1 MRPAVFAGSYSG
13 QFLALDARSGSVIWS
28 YSAGGTI
35 SGAPS
40 LIGNIVYFSTLSQ
53 RTTTGLNARNG
64 RVVWKLNSGAFNPAI
79 SDGKRLYIT
88 GYSSLSAFEHRRG

>member
-1 MRPAVFAGSYSG
+1 
-13 QFLALDARSGSVIWS
+13 VIWS

-40 LIGNIVYFSTLSQ
+40 LIGDIVYFSTLSQ
-53 RTTTGLNARNG
+53 RTTTGLNARSG
-64 RVVWKLNSGAFNPAI
+64 HMVWKLNRGAFNPAI

-88 GYSSLSAFEHRRG
+88 GYNSLYGFEHRGG